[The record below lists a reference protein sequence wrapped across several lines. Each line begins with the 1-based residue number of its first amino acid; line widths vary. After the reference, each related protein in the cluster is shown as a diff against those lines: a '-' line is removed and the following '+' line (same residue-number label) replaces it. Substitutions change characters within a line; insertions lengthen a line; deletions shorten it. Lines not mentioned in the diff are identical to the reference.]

1 LTLRQRGKA
10 ERDRLAALPASAWT
24 TTRIQR
30 SGRYRHPRLHQDQV
44 RLNEISTPIRQ
55 IAITNIGREQPTL
68 LITNDQATP
77 ARDLFGRY
85 AERMLIENE
94 LDAYIAGFHL
104 DALSS
109 GIPLNVDLDTTLT
122 VIAGNLYRLL
132 PRRLPR
138 YQTPHPAR
146 PPRQPLPAPRP
157 AAPALPDRHPR
168 QAVAALPGR
177 HRHPAHHRRPG
188 DLR

>member
-1 LTLRQRGKA
+1 QPDPAPQVLPFADYWQQATGSDPGLLVFDSQLTTYAVLEELNGRGIRWLTLRQRGKA
-10 ERDRLAALPASAWT
+10 ELDRLAALPASAWT

-30 SGRYRHPRLHQDQV
+30 SGRYRPPRLHQDPG
-44 RLNEISTPIRQ
+44 RGNEISTPIRQ

-94 LDAYIAGFHL
+94 LDAYIAGFHH

-122 VIAGNLYRLL
+122 VVAGNLYRLL
-132 PRRLPR
+132 
-138 YQTPHPAR
+138 A
-146 PPRQPLPAPRP
+146 
-157 AAPALPDRHPR
+157 
-168 QAVAALPGR
+168 
-177 HRHPAHHRRPG
+177 
-188 DLR
+188 